1 MIRNVRVRTNTV
13 VNLIYTN
20 KNQKLVQLIR
30 YLLRNM
36 YKIAAL
42 IVNQVDNSAVNT
54 FVNWSSSFNLILMSY
69 LE

>member
-42 IVNQVDNSAVNT
+42 IVNQVDYSWVNT